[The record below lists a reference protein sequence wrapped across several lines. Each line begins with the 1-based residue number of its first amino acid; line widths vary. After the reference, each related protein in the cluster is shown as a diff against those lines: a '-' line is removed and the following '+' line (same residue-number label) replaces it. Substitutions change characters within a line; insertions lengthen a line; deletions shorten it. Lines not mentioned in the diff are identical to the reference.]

1 MKDCFLIKFV
11 SLYTLLHFI
20 LLPVLQVSAA
30 VPKFV
35 QLTSK
40 DNFILNQVSTLNAEV
55 NFFQFEF
62 DCFNTDVVVDE
73 IAFKAFGDYV
83 VDFFD
88 EFKLLNLSND
98 DVLSSAILANGLVTF
113 TEDFACLNNNT
124 MHLMVVGNLSDQV
137 DRDFSFGLKMLS
149 DDHLELAESLL
160 EYAEFPLNGTLISLN
175 YVEPEVIE
183 DEQEVE
189 PVVEEV
195 ESEQEDVLEQIMTKM
210 HEILD
215 EQAKAQLDVN
225 NFFVDSLGRIQT
237 KTDALQESLA
247 TRDAEFNAQIIE
259 LVNLVSENENELD
272 LNQLIEFIQ
281 ENQPEGIDE
290 QQLTAAVVEEIN
302 KLLPKTEEVVLVNDS
317 TLDVSNVRDE
327 QLEEVVTV
335 LAELMQ
341 SQADLQAQIARERM
355 EAEAQKVPVIGDV
368 NFSEAVNQNEFL
380 KNSFVDL
387 VEGSELSLAATELY
401 RRGVVNGYAN
411 GFFLPERQ
419 INRAEALKIL
429 LTLRFGEV
437 GQLPLESSFVDVR
450 SEDWF
455 YKYVLMANHL
465 GAVSGFDDGTFR
477 PFENVTLAQFLKM
490 MTVIFELPTNLDS
503 VLNDQFANDWY
514 APYVG
519 FVTTYDLWEGS
530 AFDFNYVLRRADAA
544 LVLYRY
550 LKNR

>member
-183 DEQEVE
+183 EEQEVE

-259 LVNLVSENENELD
+259 LVNLVSENDNELD

-341 SQADLQAQIARERM
+341 SQADLQAQITRERM
-355 EAEAQKVPVIGDV
+355 KAEAQKVPVVGDV

-437 GQLPLESSFVDVR
+437 GQLPLENSFVDVK

-477 PFENVTLAQFLKM
+477 PFENVTFAQFLKM
-490 MTVIFELPTNLDS
+490 MTVIFELPTDLDS
-503 VLNDQFANDWY
+503 VLNDQVANDWC

-519 FVTTYDLWEGS
+519 LVTTYDLWEGS
-530 AFDFNYVLRRADAA
+530 GFDFNYVLRRADAA

>member
-20 LLPVLQVSAA
+20 LLPFGNVFAA
-30 VPKFV
+30 VPQFV
-35 QLTSK
+35 QLTPK
-40 DNFILNQVSTLNAEV
+40 DNFILNEVSTLNAEV

-62 DCFNTDVVVDE
+62 DCFNVDVEVDE
-73 IAFKAFGDYV
+73 IVFKAFGDYV

-98 DVLSSAILANGLVTF
+98 DVLSSAILANGLLTF
-113 TEDFACLNNNT
+113 TENFQCLNNNT
-124 MHLMVVGNLSDQV
+124 MHLMVVGTLSDAV
-137 DRDFSFGLKMLS
+137 GRDFSFGLKMIS
-149 DDHLELAESLL
+149 DDYLELAESLL
-160 EYAEFPLNGTLISLN
+160 EYAEFPLNGSLVRLN
-175 YVEPEVIE
+175 YVES
-183 DEQEVE
+183 
-189 PVVEEV
+189 VVEEV
-195 ESEQEDVLEQIMTKM
+195 EGVEPEVDEVESQQQDLLSDIMTKM

-215 EQAKAQLDVN
+215 GQARAQLDVN

-247 TRDAEFNAQIIE
+247 TRDAEFHAQIIE
-259 LVNLVSENENELD
+259 LVNLVSENDSELD
-272 LNQLIEFIQ
+272 LNQLLEFIQ

-290 QQLTAAVVEEIN
+290 QQLTAAVIEEIN
-302 KLLPKTEEVVLVNDS
+302 RLLPKTEEVVLVNDA
-317 TLDVSNVRDE
+317 TLDVSNVRDD
-327 QLEEVVTV
+327 QLEDVVVV

-341 SQADLQAQIARERM
+341 NHADLQAQIERDRLREVSF
-355 EAEAQKVPVIGDV
+355 QKPVVGEV
-368 NFSEAVNQNEFL
+368 NFVESVSENEL
-380 KNSFVDL
+380 LQRVFVDL
-387 VEGSELSLAATELY
+387 IDGSELERAATELY
-401 RRGVVNGYAN
+401 RRGVVSGYAN

-437 GQLPLESSFVDVR
+437 GQLPLEVDFSDVK

-455 YKYVLMANHL
+455 YKYVLMASEL
-465 GAVSGFDDGTFR
+465 GAVSGFEDGSFR
-477 PFENVTLAQFLKM
+477 PFERVTFAQFLRM
-490 MTVIFELPTNLDS
+490 MTVIFDLPTNLDS
-503 VLNDQFANDWY
+503 ALNDQFALEWY

-519 FVTTYDLWEGS
+519 LVTEFDLWEGS
-530 AFDFNYVLRRADAA
+530 SFDFNYVLRRADAA

>member
-183 DEQEVE
+183 EEQEVE

-259 LVNLVSENENELD
+259 LVNLVSENDNELD

-341 SQADLQAQIARERM
+341 SQADLQAQITRERM

-368 NFSEAVNQNEFL
+368 NFSEPVNQNEFL

-387 VEGSELSLAATELY
+387 IEGSELSLAATELY

-519 FVTTYDLWEGS
+519 LVTTYDLWEGS
-530 AFDFNYVLRRADAA
+530 GFDFNYVLRRADAA

>member
-183 DEQEVE
+183 E
-189 PVVEEV
+189 
-195 ESEQEDVLEQIMTKM
+195 K
-210 HEILD
+210 
-215 EQAKAQLDVN
+215 K
-225 NFFVDSLGRIQT
+225 
-237 KTDALQESLA
+237 
-247 TRDAEFNAQIIE
+247 
-259 LVNLVSENENELD
+259 
-272 LNQLIEFIQ
+272 
-281 ENQPEGIDE
+281 
-290 QQLTAAVVEEIN
+290 
-302 KLLPKTEEVVLVNDS
+302 S
-317 TLDVSNVRDE
+317 TCS
-327 QLEEVVTV
+327 
-335 LAELMQ
+335 
-341 SQADLQAQIARERM
+341 
-355 EAEAQKVPVIGDV
+355 
-368 NFSEAVNQNEFL
+368 
-380 KNSFVDL
+380 
-387 VEGSELSLAATELY
+387 
-401 RRGVVNGYAN
+401 
-411 GFFLPERQ
+411 
-419 INRAEALKIL
+419 
-429 LTLRFGEV
+429 
-437 GQLPLESSFVDVR
+437 
-450 SEDWF
+450 
-455 YKYVLMANHL
+455 
-465 GAVSGFDDGTFR
+465 
-477 PFENVTLAQFLKM
+477 
-490 MTVIFELPTNLDS
+490 
-503 VLNDQFANDWY
+503 
-514 APYVG
+514 
-519 FVTTYDLWEGS
+519 
-530 AFDFNYVLRRADAA
+530 
-544 LVLYRY
+544 
-550 LKNR
+550 